1 MTAAAA
7 VAPKPMRRE
16 TRLSYNF
23 TPIPSTFFR
32 DSARNLTL
40 CQLLVVGLVQE
51 LCAEARSEDVVI
63 SAEKLAKWSG
73 QSERNVQSAL
83 SSLDKVG
90 VIRRRDAGRGRMA
103 YGFDRS
109 ALPALEPRGPRQ
121 VERKDPARE
130 TAPVLFPAEIAC
142 PSGHVC
148 PVEKLTE
155 REDGVLV
162 TIAAFAASKGFTVLE
177 GSREKRSAGRGL
189 TSEYYEA
196 EFTPPPQMRGEAEF
210 TPNKRRKGEDEAK
223 IDPRIRHAAEHFVK
237 RLGVGPGEDILLEI
251 QAALG
256 EATAEQFEAAV
267 AAKERKVQSYKF
279 LVLLA
284 RECHETRAA
293 WERKHQPMAAATAP
307 RPQEPADSLPHWI
320 CPGLEG
326 KGCGKQKDTGAR
338 LCDECVA
345 LARAG

>member
-1 MTAAAA
+1 
-7 VAPKPMRRE
+7 
-16 TRLSYNF
+16 
-23 TPIPSTFFR
+23 
-32 DSARNLTL
+32 
-40 CQLLVVGLVQE
+40 
-51 LCAEARSEDVVI
+51 
-63 SAEKLAKWSG
+63 
-73 QSERNVQSAL
+73 
-83 SSLDKVG
+83 
-90 VIRRRDAGRGRMA
+90 
-103 YGFDRS
+103 
-109 ALPALEPRGPRQ
+109 
-121 VERKDPARE
+121 
-130 TAPVLFPAEIAC
+130 
-142 PSGHVC
+142 
-148 PVEKLTE
+148 
-155 REDGVLV
+155 
-162 TIAAFAASKGFTVLE
+162 
-177 GSREKRSAGRGL
+177 
-189 TSEYYEA
+189 
-196 EFTPPPQMRGEAEF
+196 MRGEAEF